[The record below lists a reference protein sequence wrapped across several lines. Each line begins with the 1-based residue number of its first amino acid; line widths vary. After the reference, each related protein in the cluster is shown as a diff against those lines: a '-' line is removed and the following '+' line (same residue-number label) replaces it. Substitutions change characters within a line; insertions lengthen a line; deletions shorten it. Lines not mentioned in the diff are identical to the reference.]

1 MLFQKLELV
10 IKKYLF
16 KIAFLILLF
25 NQISVA
31 QKVHYPPVLLSG
43 IANKIQVTDIPN
55 SIDTVNL
62 IISKGEMRET
72 FYSKV
77 EDNRAEIEVN
87 VSESGTYSFM
97 LYESVLP
104 QIKKRILPGWIS
116 LIPPLLAILLALAFR
131 QVIVALFAGIYIGLL
146 FVYDFNFITAL
157 LRLIDTNLYNA
168 LIDPDH
174 AYIILFTLL
183 IGGVVGIISKNGGT
197 TGLANQI
204 TKFAKT
210 PRSGMLSSWL
220 MGVIIFFDDY
230 ANSLIIGNMM
240 RPITDKLKIS
250 REKLAYIVDSTAA
263 PIASLVIISTW
274 IGYELGL
281 IGDGL
286 KAVGLNANPYHIFLQ
301 TIPYRFYPIA
311 AVFFVFMTSYLK
323 RDFGSMYKAEVKA
336 RKFGVSEINKSAS
349 KFDKDLEMIN
359 HHKARWFNGAIPIAI
374 ILFGT
379 IIGLIYTGI
388 LSLQSKGISNYGL
401 QEIISNSDSYRS
413 LLWASLIAGIIAVIL
428 TFGQKI
434 KKLEDTIKDWQGGIQ
449 SMMVAVIILILA
461 WGISS
466 ITRDLNTADY
476 LISILSDTISP
487 RLFPAIVF
495 VACGFIS
502 FATGTSWGTM
512 AIVMPIVIPMSV
524 TISSLQGYSPAD
536 SNLIIVGVISSV
548 LAGSV
553 WGDHCSPIA
562 DTTILSSLAS
572 ECNHIDHVKTQ
583 LPYAISVGMVGILL
597 GDIPTAYGLNPY
609 ISIVLIFSVLTTIL
623 LLVGKKVDIQ

>member
-1 MLFQKLELV
+1 LFV
-10 IKKYLF
+10 VF
-16 KIAFLILLF
+16 LF
-25 NQISVA
+25 NQIIIA
-31 QKVHYPPVLLSG
+31 QEVHFPPILLSG
-43 IANKIQVTDIPN
+43 IKNKVKVINIPN

-62 IISKGEMRET
+62 ITSNGEFKET
-72 FYSKV
+72 FYAPVKQ
-77 EDNRAEIEVN
+77 NQAEINVEV
-87 VSESGTYSFM
+87 SKSGNYSFM
-97 LYESVLP
+97 LYESALP
-104 QIKKRILPGWIS
+104 KFEKTVYPGWFS
-116 LIPPLLAILLALAFR
+116 LVPPILAILLALIFR

-183 IGGVVGIISKNGGT
+183 IGGVVGIISNNGGT
-197 TGLANQI
+197 AGLANQI

-210 PRSGMLSSWL
+210 ARTGMIASWL
-220 MGVIIFFDDY
+220 MGIIIFFDDY

-263 PIASLVIISTW
+263 PVASLVIISTW

-281 IGDGL
+281 IGEGL
-286 KAVGLNANPYHIFLQ
+286 KIVGSNENPYHIFLQ
-301 TIPYRFYPIA
+301 SVPFRFYPIGTI
-311 AVFFVFMTSYLK
+311 FFVFMTSYLN
-323 RDFGSMYKAEVKA
+323 RDFGPMYKAEVKA
-336 RKFGVSEINKSAS
+336 RKFGVSKDENFSDKI
-349 KFDKDLEMIN
+349 KDLEIVN

-379 IIGLIYTGI
+379 VIGLFYTGI
-388 LSLQSKGISNYGL
+388 ISLKAQGISEYGL

-413 LLWASLIAGIIAVIL
+413 LLWASLIAGIVAVIL

-466 ITRDLNTADY
+466 ITRELNTADY
-476 LISILSDTISP
+476 LISILSNSIPP

-495 VACGFIS
+495 IACGFIS

-512 AIVMPIVIPMSV
+512 AIVMPIVIPMAAK
-524 TISSLQGYSPAD
+524 ISGIESFGADD
-536 SNLIIVGVISSV
+536 SNLLILGVISSV

-572 ECNHIDHVKTQ
+572 ECNHINHVNTQ
-583 LPYAISVGMVGILL
+583 LPYAVVVGLVGILL
-597 GDIPTAYGLNPY
+597 GDIPTAYGLSPY
-609 ISIVLIFSVLTTIL
+609 ISIVLIFAVLTLIL
-623 LLVGKKVDIQ
+623 FFVGKKVE